1 MTSEYDVIIGPRL
14 SEKQMMLQET
24 ENKAVFKVNKKA
36 NKIEIKKAVEKIF
49 DVQVEKV
56 TTLNCKGKRKRLGKY
71 EGKRPDWKKAIVK
84 LKEGSKIDFLEG
96 M

>member
-1 MTSEYDVIIGPRL
+1 MKSEYDILVSPRL
-14 SEKQMMLQET
+14 SEKQMGLHES
-24 ENKAVFKVNKKA
+24 ENKVIFKVHKNA

-49 DVQVEKV
+49 DVTVERV
-56 TTLNCKGKRKRLGKY
+56 TTMNCKGKKKRLGRY